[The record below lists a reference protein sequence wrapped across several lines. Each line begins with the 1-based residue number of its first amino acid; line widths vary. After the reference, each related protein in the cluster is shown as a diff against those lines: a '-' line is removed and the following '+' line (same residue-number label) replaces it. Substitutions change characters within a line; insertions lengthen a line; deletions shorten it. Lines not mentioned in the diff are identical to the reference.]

1 MGQEFIV
8 EKQTGYTIMSNYH
21 LRDRSISLKA
31 KGLLSHML
39 SLPEEWNYSIKGLV
53 AIEKEGY
60 DAIRNILQEL
70 EEAGYILRKT
80 VRDNGKIVGTKYYV
94 FMKPKKSKEQIS
106 DGEPEKNSLLEDEG
120 NSVIKS
126 GDEDVNICETD
137 PIPNLTEKSQN
148 ESLKSLFHPE
158 TGFPITDNP
167 MDAEGAT
174 TKRLQNKPSE
184 SLFHPETGF
193 PLTAKPITG
202 EPLTGNPDQ
211 INTKQI
217 ITKGINNNLSI
228 HHSPSINHPVAL
240 KDDREKVESD
250 DMIDGMDGIVKNHNP
265 EPDVDERQR
274 WREYF
279 EHKLNVPFM
288 LTPEGGCEGRE
299 KELDS
304 IIELLVETMCT
315 NSDVVKIGGEYKP
328 IRVVQSKFMKLTRD
342 HIAYVVESLGETTSK
357 IRNIRAY
364 LLTTL
369 YNAPD
374 TWVHHW
380 NAWFNHDYYGTP

>member
-94 FMKPKKSKEQIS
+94 FMKPKKSKEQIL
-106 DGEPEKNSLLEDEG
+106 DGEPEKDALLEDEG
-120 NSVIKS
+120 NSVVKS
-126 GDEDVNICETD
+126 GDENVNIGEAD
-137 PIPNLTEKSQN
+137 PIPELVEKSQN
-148 ESLKSLFHPE
+148 ESLK
-158 TGFPITDNP
+158 
-167 MDAEGAT
+167 
-174 TKRLQNKPSE
+174 